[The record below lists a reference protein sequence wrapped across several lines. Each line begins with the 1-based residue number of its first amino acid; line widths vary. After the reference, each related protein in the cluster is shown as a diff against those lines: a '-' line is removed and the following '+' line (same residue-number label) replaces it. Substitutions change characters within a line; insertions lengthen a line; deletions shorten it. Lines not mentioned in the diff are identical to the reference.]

1 MKLEHSAPAGIE
13 RASMQIIA
21 AELAQ
26 KGIEIPPEN
35 RAVVLRAIHA
45 SADFDYADNLTF
57 TPGAVQAGVAALQK
71 GAAMVT
77 DTNMALAGLSKPS
90 LAKLGAQAVCY
101 MADAA
106 VAAEANRRATTRA
119 AVSMERAMQE
129 HPGAVVAVGNAPT
142 ALVRLT
148 ELMQQGARPALVVAV
163 PVGFVNVVESKQ
175 QIFAACQALG
185 VPCIAA
191 MGRKGGSSVAA
202 AIGNALLYTA
212 ADTLDPTRR
221 GWK

>member
-45 SADFDYADNLTF
+45 SADFYYADNLAF
-57 TPGAVQAGVAALQK
+57 TPVAVQAGVAALQK

-212 ADTLDPTRR
+212 ADTLDPARR

>member
-45 SADFDYADNLTF
+45 SADFDYADNLVF

-106 VAAEANRRATTRA
+106 VAAEADRRATTRA

-202 AIGNALLYTA
+202 AIGNELLYTA
-212 ADTLDPTRR
+212 ADTLDPARR

>member
-45 SADFDYADNLTF
+45 SADFDYADNLAF
-57 TPGAVQAGVAALQK
+57 TPGAVQASVAALQK

-106 VAAEANRRATTRA
+106 VAAEADRRATTRA

-212 ADTLDPTRR
+212 ADTLDPARR

>member
-45 SADFDYADNLTF
+45 SADFDYADNLVF

-101 MADAA
+101 MADAT
-106 VAAEANRRATTRA
+106 VAAEADRRATTRA

-212 ADTLDPTRR
+212 ADTLDPARR

>member
-45 SADFDYADNLTF
+45 SADFDYAENLAF
-57 TPGAVQAGVAALQK
+57 TPGAVQAGVAALQM
-71 GAAMVT
+71 GAAIVT

-106 VAAEANRRATTRA
+106 VAAEADRRATTRA

>member
-45 SADFDYADNLTF
+45 SADFDYADNLAF
-57 TPGAVQAGVAALQK
+57 TPGAVKAGVAALQK

-106 VAAEANRRATTRA
+106 VAAEADRRATTRA

-212 ADTLDPTRR
+212 ADTLDPARR

>member
-45 SADFDYADNLTF
+45 SADFDYADNLAF

-106 VAAEANRRATTRA
+106 VAAEADRRATTRA

-163 PVGFVNVVESKQ
+163 PVGFVNYVK
-175 QIFAACQALG
+175 
-185 VPCIAA
+185 
-191 MGRKGGSSVAA
+191 
-202 AIGNALLYTA
+202 
-212 ADTLDPTRR
+212 
-221 GWK
+221 

>member
-45 SADFDYADNLTF
+45 SAYFDYADNLAF
-57 TPGAVQAGVAALQK
+57 TPGAVQAGVAALQQ

-106 VAAEANRRATTRA
+106 VAAEADRRATTRA

-212 ADTLDPTRR
+212 ADTLDPARR

>member
-45 SADFDYADNLTF
+45 SADFDYADNLAF

-71 GAAMVT
+71 GAAIVT

-106 VAAEANRRATTRA
+106 VAAEADRRAT
-119 AVSMERAMQE
+119 QE

-212 ADTLDPTRR
+212 ADTLDPARR

>member
-45 SADFDYADNLTF
+45 SADFDYADNLAF
-57 TPGAVQAGVAALQK
+57 TPGAVQAGVAAPQK
-71 GAAMVT
+71 GAAIVT

-106 VAAEANRRATTRA
+106 VAAEADRRATTRA

-212 ADTLDPTRR
+212 ADTLDPARR

>member
-45 SADFDYADNLTF
+45 SADFDYADNLVF

-106 VAAEANRRATTRA
+106 VAAEADRRATTRA

-148 ELMQQGARPALVVAV
+148 ELMRQGARPALVVAV

-212 ADTLDPTRR
+212 ADTLDPARR

>member
-45 SADFDYADNLTF
+45 SADFDYADNLVF
-57 TPGAVQAGVAALQK
+57 TPGAVQAGVAALQR

-106 VAAEANRRATTRA
+106 VAAEADRRATTRA

-212 ADTLDPTRR
+212 ADTLDPARR

>member
-1 MKLEHSAPAGIE
+1 M
-13 RASMQIIA
+13 
-21 AELAQ
+21 
-26 KGIEIPPEN
+26 
-35 RAVVLRAIHA
+35 
-45 SADFDYADNLTF
+45 
-57 TPGAVQAGVAALQK
+57 AALQK
-71 GAAMVT
+71 GAAIVT

-106 VAAEANRRATTRA
+106 VAAEADHRATTRA

-148 ELMQQGARPALVVAV
+148 ELMQQGARRALVVAV

-175 QIFAACQALG
+175 QIFAVCQALG

-212 ADTLDPTRR
+212 ADTLDPARR

>member
-45 SADFDYADNLTF
+45 SADFDYADNLAF

-71 GAAMVT
+71 GAAIVT

-106 VAAEANRRATTRA
+106 VAAEADRRATTRA

-142 ALVRLT
+142 
-148 ELMQQGARPALVVAV
+148 ALVVAV

-212 ADTLDPTRR
+212 ADTLDPARR

>member
-1 MKLEHSAPAGIE
+1 MKQGLVHLYCGEGKGKTTAAMGLAL
-13 RASMQIIA
+13 RALGHG
-21 AELAQ
+21 E
-26 KGIEIPPEN
+26 
-35 RAVVLRAIHA
+35 AVVI
-45 SADFDYADNLTF
+45 
-57 TPGAVQAGVAALQK
+57 VQFLK
-71 GAAMVT
+71 GGET
-77 DTNMALAGLSKPS
+77 GELAGLR
-90 LAKLGAQAVCY
+90 KLGAQAVCY

-106 VAAEANRRATTRA
+106 VAAEADRRATTRA

>member
-45 SADFDYADNLTF
+45 SADFDYADNLAF
-57 TPGAVQAGVAALQK
+57 TPGAVQAGVAALQR
-71 GAAMVT
+71 GAAIVT

-106 VAAEANRRATTRA
+106 VAAEADRRATTRA